1 MKERSIIGEASQSRR
16 NGRGIQ
22 ARISPCLDKIMSESS
37 SEKHIQDISTAGIAV
52 VSIYIAAQMLSD
64 IASLKIAWVAG
75 FSIDAGTFIYPIT
88 FTLRDLVHKRLGKQ
102 AARTVIVL
110 AAGINLFM
118 ALFLQF
124 AAWLPQDPSWGMGS
138 KFSAILGPVW
148 RIVIASIIAE
158 VIAELIDTEIYHL
171 WVSRITRRYQ
181 WARVLV
187 SNSISVPI
195 DSLIFCWG
203 AFGFELPH
211 SVVWSIFFAN
221 VIVKGLVT
229 FVSLPGIYLVK
240 ERRGAES
247 KRLAR

>member
-1 MKERSIIGEASQSRR
+1 MSASST
-16 NGRGIQ
+16 
-22 ARISPCLDKIMSESS
+22 
-37 SEKHIQDISTAGIAV
+37 EKHIRDISTAGIVV

-64 IASLKIAWVAG
+64 IASLKIALIAG

-118 ALFLQF
+118 VLLFQF
-124 AAWLPQDPSWGMGS
+124 AAWLPEDPSWGMGS
-138 KFSAILGPVW
+138 EFAAILGPVW
-148 RIVIASIIAE
+148 RIVMASIIAE

-171 WVSRITRRYQ
+171 WVTRITRRYQ

-203 AFGFELPH
+203 AFGFALPH

-221 VIVKGLVT
+221 IIVKGLVT
-229 FVSLPGIYLVK
+229 LVSLPGIYLVK
-240 ERRGAES
+240 ERQEAETN
-247 KRLAR
+247 